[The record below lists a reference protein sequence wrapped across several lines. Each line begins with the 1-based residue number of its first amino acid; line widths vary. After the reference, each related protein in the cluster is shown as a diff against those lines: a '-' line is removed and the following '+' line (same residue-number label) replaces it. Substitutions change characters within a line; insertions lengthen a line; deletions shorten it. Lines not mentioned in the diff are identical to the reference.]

1 MRIGVLRVRFLI
13 LDAHSLKEKR
23 MVLRSLK
30 DRLSSQFN
38 ISVAEVGSND
48 KWQLGELGIATVAN
62 DGKFVSSVLDEVK
75 NFIGRHPT
83 VRLIDADVEVI

>member
-1 MRIGVLRVRFLI
+1 MRVGVLRVRFLV

-23 MVLRSLK
+23 VVLRSLK

-62 DGKFVSSVLDEVK
+62 DGKFVSSVLDEVR
-75 NFIGRHPT
+75 NFIGRHPA
-83 VRLIDADVEVI
+83 VRIIDFDVEVL

>member
-75 NFIGRHPT
+75 NFIGRQPT